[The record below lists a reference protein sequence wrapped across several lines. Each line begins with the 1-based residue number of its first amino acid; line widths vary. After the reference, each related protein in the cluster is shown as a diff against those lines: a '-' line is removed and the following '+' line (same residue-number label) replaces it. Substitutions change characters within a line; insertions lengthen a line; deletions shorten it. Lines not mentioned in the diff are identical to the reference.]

1 MKAYAG
7 IGSRKTPSEVLREM
21 QWRGLGLMEAGYTL
35 RTGGAEGADAA
46 FLKGHTPGEWAE
58 RAEVYLP
65 WPGFNGFSDDVRAA
79 HAVKLAMPTELARS
93 IAQRFHPSWRTLS
106 RGARML
112 HARNAHQVL
121 GADCQSPS
129 KFVLCWTPDGAE
141 TSTTAETGGTGQAIR
156 IANAY
161 GVPVVNMQR
170 DGWEKRLGELV

>member
-7 IGSRKTPSEVLREM
+7 IGSRQTPHEILREM

-65 WPGFNGFSDDVRAA
+65 WPGFGEFPVDHEAVR
-79 HAVKLAMPTELARS
+79 LTMPTELARS

-112 HARNAHQVL
+112 HARNVHQVL

-161 GVPVVNMQR
+161 LVPVVNMQR
-170 DGWEKRLGELV
+170 DGWQERLRELV